1 MRKTQREKRAK
12 DVGAQAGRLVLMA
25 IIMTFMV
32 FPFLVCVSNTFKPE
46 GEINSMT
53 PSLIPKQFTF
63 EHVEELFGDPNFLLS
78 IKNSVFLALVTMV
91 LAVIISLPAAYVIA
105 RAASKKVGKVAQA
118 WIVLSQMIPV
128 ITLTVPLYLILKK
141 FGLTDTMPGIV
152 LVSVIWSVPTTLW
165 LLRGFI
171 SGFPVALEE
180 AAKIDGC
187 NIFTMFFRIMLPNIL
202 PGVLTAAIFAFIG
215 AWNEFFFALC
225 FMKSPENMTL
235 SMTLYTYIGLA
246 GQSRDGMLAAASLFS
261 TLPGLVLFGFFQR
274 YYVSGMTDGA
284 VK

>member
-1 MRKTQREKRAK
+1 M
-12 DVGAQAGRLVLMA
+12 GAQLGRLVLM
-25 IIMTFMV
+25 IVIMTFLV
-32 FPFLVCVSNTFKPE
+32 FPFLVCISNTFKPE
-46 GEINSMT
+46 GEINSIT
-53 PSLIPKQFTF
+53 PTLIPTRFTL
-63 EHVEELFGDPNFLLS
+63 EHVKELFGDPNFMLS
-78 IKNSVFLALVTMV
+78 IKNSFVLAFVTMV

-105 RAASKKVGKVAQA
+105 RATSKKMGKVAQI

-128 ITLTVPLYLILKK
+128 ITLTVPLYLLLKK
-141 FGLTDTMPGIV
+141 FSLTDTKPGIV
-152 LVSVIWSVPTTLW
+152 LVYVIWSIPTTLW

-180 AAKIDGC
+180 AARIDGC
-187 NIFTMFFRIMLPNIL
+187 NILSMFFKILLPNIL

-235 SMTLYTYIGLA
+235 SMTLYTYIGLS

-261 TLPGLVLFGFFQR
+261 TLPGLILFGFFQK

>member
-1 MRKTQREKRAK
+1 MRKSYVKKQAK
-12 DVGAQAGRLVLMA
+12 HMGAQLGRLVLM
-25 IIMTFMV
+25 IVIMTFLV
-32 FPFLVCVSNTFKPE
+32 FPFLVCISNTFKPE
-46 GEINSMT
+46 GEINSIT
-53 PSLIPKQFTF
+53 PTLIPTRFTLD
-63 EHVEELFGDPNFLLS
+63 HVRELFSDPNFMLS
-78 IKNSVFLALVTMV
+78 IKNSFVLAFVTMV

-105 RAASKKVGKVAQA
+105 RATSKKMGKVAQI

-128 ITLTVPLYLILKK
+128 ITLTVPLYLLLKK
-141 FGLTDTMPGIV
+141 FSLTDTKPGIV
-152 LVSVIWSVPTTLW
+152 LVYVIWSIPTTLW

-180 AAKIDGC
+180 AARIDGC
-187 NIFTMFFRIMLPNIL
+187 NILSMFFKILLPNIL

-235 SMTLYTYIGLA
+235 SMTLYTYIGLS

-261 TLPGLVLFGFFQR
+261 TLPGLILFGFFQK